1 MDKIY
6 MGVDYSI
13 NSPAICIYR
22 DNHYFWLSQP
32 KPEKSKKGLA
42 IQKQV
47 AELDEIILMFQPPVT
62 DPESYSKNDIL
73 KISRY
78 NNVAEHFIAQLE
90 FALGP
95 NKGRKIDV
103 GFEGYSFGSNSNNLI
118 DIVSAT
124 TCFKT
129 KFLSSIM
136 NDKSMRVFAP
146 STIKKHAGG
155 GRLKKRDLFDV
166 FVENRLQDEIL
177 EKTDFWKYCSNLEIG
192 KKVPKPIDD
201 LIDAYFTVNCLRK
214 I

>member
-1 MDKIY
+1 

-13 NSPAICIYR
+13 NSPAICIFR
-22 DNHYFWLSQP
+22 DNRYFWLSQP
-32 KPEKSKKGLA
+32 KPEKSKKGFA
-42 IQKQV
+42 IQEQV
-47 AELDEIILMFQPPVT
+47 AELDEITLEFQPPVI
-62 DPESYSKNDIL
+62 DPESYSKNDVL

-78 NNVAEHFIAQLE
+78 NFVAENFLSQLE

-95 NKGRKIDV
+95 DKSRIIDV

-129 KFLSSIM
+129 KFLSSVVNNM
-136 NDKSMRVFAP
+136 SMRVFAP

-155 GRLKKRDLFDV
+155 GRLKKRELFDV
-166 FVENRLQDEIL
+166 FVENRLQDENL
-177 EKTDFWKYCSNLEIG
+177 EKTDVWKFCQNLQLG
-192 KKVPKPIDD
+192 QKVPKPLDD

-214 I
+214 IEI